1 MVYETPS
8 GALLVTVYAVLNHAV
23 LEPEHLAYFLFVE
36 PYDDLAV
43 YYGGRGGLGVNLYHL
58 LHCIEVGTDVLLGE
72 FDTSLR

>member
-8 GALLVTVYAVLNHAV
+8 GALLVTVYAVLNRAV

-43 YYGGRGGLGVNLYHL
+43 YYGGRGWTGVNLYIS
-58 LHCIEVGTDVLLGE
+58 CIAVEVGTDVLLGE